1 MFTMSWLKIPRL
13 KRALPL
19 IALVGLGSAQAQL
32 GVDLDKLTVP
42 QTYVRYLPPMVDAA
56 RLVKADETCVTL
68 IAGEVHTDRSTPE
81 HPIFRFSC
89 RDDDRRLFS
98 WLVDGLSL
106 KLLDESRP
114 EGQIS
119 FADLAAERE
128 RERAR
133 DLAREQE
140 RAKVREQL
148 QALQDALGQMDE
160 EDLEAALARRIQVWR
175 ACRSALI
182 ERAQTLAEVHWLT
195 ETMPEPEMV
204 GDGVMRFEVDF
215 NARDPRR
222 QLLEYRASC
231 VGSTA
236 ADTEL
241 RLRPRVEAVQ
251 PAD

>member
-1 MFTMSWLKIPRL
+1 MSWLKTPRL

-19 IALVGLGSAQAQL
+19 IALLGLGSAQAHL

-56 RLVKADETCVTL
+56 RLVKADEACVTL
-68 IAGEVHTDRSTPE
+68 IGGEVHTDRSTPE
-81 HPIFRFSC
+81 HPVFRFTC
-89 RDDDRRLFS
+89 RDDERRLFS

-114 EGQIS
+114 EGQIA
-119 FADLAAERE
+119 FAELAAERE

-133 DLAREQE
+133 EQAREQA

-148 QALQDALGQMDE
+148 HRLQEALGQMDE
-160 EDLEAALARRIQVWR
+160 EDPEAALARQIQVWR

-182 ERAQTLAEVHWLT
+182 ERAETLAEVRWLT
-195 ETMPEPEMV
+195 ETMPEPEML
-204 GDGVMRFEVDF
+204 GDGLMRFQVDF

-222 QLLEYRASC
+222 QLLQYRADC
-231 VGSTA
+231 EGSTP
-236 ADTEL
+236 DDIVLT
-241 RLRPRVEAVQ
+241 LRPRAEAE
-251 PAD
+251 ALD